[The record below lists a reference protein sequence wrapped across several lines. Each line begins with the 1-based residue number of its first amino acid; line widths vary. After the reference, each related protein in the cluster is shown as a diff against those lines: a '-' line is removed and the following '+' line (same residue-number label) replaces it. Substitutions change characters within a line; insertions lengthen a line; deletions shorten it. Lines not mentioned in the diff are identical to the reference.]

1 MNHSLLLEK
10 TIALLHEGN
19 LQAPVLDL
27 ACGSGRNGLY
37 LVNQSIPVVFA
48 DIKESALEQVRSTL
62 ATQHSEIKSSASCW
76 QVDFEQ
82 GGVEKGC
89 SEQKNV
95 QPLAGQSFSAILVF
109 RYLHR
114 PLFEQIKQ
122 AVTAGGYV
130 VYETF
135 TVDQPQ
141 FGRPNNPNFLLKHGE
156 LAELFSD
163 WQIIHNFE
171 GIIDANNTEVNNEPG
186 KQAVAQIIARKPK

>member
-1 MNHSLLLEK
+1 LNHSPLLEK
-10 TIALLHEGN
+10 AIPLLHELHKVHDGN
-19 LQAPVLDL
+19 TQAPVLDL

-37 LVNQSIPVVFA
+37 LLEQNMPVVFA
-48 DIKESALEQVRSTL
+48 DINESALEQVKNTL
-62 ATQHSEIKSSASCW
+62 SSYDNGVTSLANFW

-82 GGVEKGC
+82 DSLDQDDTK
-89 SEQKNV
+89 
-95 QPLAGQSFSAILVF
+95 PLAGKSFSAIMVF

-114 PLFEQIKQ
+114 ALFEQIKQ

-141 FGRPNNPNFLLKHGE
+141 FGRPTNAKFLLKHGE

-163 WQIIHNFE
+163 WQIIHSFE
-171 GIIDANNTEVNNEPG
+171 GVVDANNESG
-186 KQAVAQIIARKPK
+186 KQAIAQIIARKP